1 MKAAVIDTIGAAPR
15 VIAHPD
21 PSPAA
26 GNLVLVQVEA
36 AALNTIDVHIASGH
50 HRAGPPRLPYVPA
63 IEAVGTIVAGP
74 DQGLRV
80 RAAGPAGLV
89 PGVDGGLAELLLT
102 DRATC
107 VPVPDDLDSV
117 AAAAIGVVGTS
128 ADLSLRKA
136 GLQPG
141 DSVLVLGAT
150 GPLGAAVIQLARLAG
165 ARRVIAAGRNPERL
179 AQVSPAADGVAVLG
193 EEPLPDQLASL
204 GGPVDLVVDPV
215 WGPWAQS
222 ALACL
227 KPGGRYLNVGAAGG
241 DGTAFQVEWLR
252 AAQLTL
258 IGFSAGRRAAGRRPR
273 QLPARRGPGGGGL
286 ADAANGHLLAGR
298 GRAGVA
304 GAGLLTRQEDR
315 RDPRLSRSSRAA
327 GCCAGS
333 AERPESPGTVRD
345 ERLLIFNKEGYPAG
359 PGRARGTC
367 KVDLMSRWHWRFTTA
382 PGGAVR
388 NHAR

>member
-1 MKAAVIDTIGAAPR
+1 MKAAVIDTLGAAPR
-15 VIAHPD
+15 VTAHPD
-21 PSPAA
+21 PSPAT
-26 GNLVLVQVEA
+26 GNLVLVEVEA

-136 GLQPG
+136 GLQAG

-165 ARRVIAAGRNPERL
+165 AKRVIAAGRNPNRL
-179 AQVSPAADGVAVLG
+179 AQVSAADGVALLG
-193 EEPLPDQLASL
+193 QEPLPDQLASL
-204 GGPVDLVVDPV
+204 GGPVDLVVDSV
-215 WGPWAQS
+215 WGPWAQT

-241 DGTAFQVEWLR
+241 DGGAFRVEWLR
-252 AAQLTL
+252 AGQLTL
-258 IGFSAGRRAAGRRPR
+258 IGFSAAGAEPADVIASYRHVATLAAAGSLT
-273 QLPARRGPGGGGL
+273 LPTATYHL
-286 ADAANGHLLAGR
+286 DEAAQAWQ
-298 GRAGVA
+298 AQV
-304 GAGLLTRQEDR
+304 
-315 RDPRLSRSSRAA
+315 S
-327 GCCAGS
+327 
-333 AERPESPGTVRD
+333 SPGKKIVV
-345 ERLLIFNKEGYPAG
+345 IP
-359 PGRARGTC
+359 
-367 KVDLMSRWHWRFTTA
+367 
-382 PGGAVR
+382 
-388 NHAR
+388 

>member
-1 MKAAVIDTIGAAPR
+1 MKAAVIDTIGAVPR
-15 VIAHPD
+15 VIARPD
-21 PSPAA
+21 PSPTA
-26 GNLVLVQVEA
+26 GNLVLIKVEA

-74 DQGLRV
+74 DTGLRV

-89 PGVDGGLAELLLT
+89 PGVDGGLAELMLT

-136 GLQPG
+136 GLQAG

-150 GPLGAAVIQLARLAG
+150 GPLGAAVVQLARLAG
-165 ARRVIAAGRNPERL
+165 AKRVLAAGRNRERL
-179 AQVSPAADGVAVLG
+179 AQVSPAADGVALLG
-193 EEPLPDQLASL
+193 DEPLPDQLASL

-215 WGPWAQS
+215 WGPWAQT

-252 AAQLTL
+252 AGQLTL
-258 IGFSAGRRAAGRRPR
+258 IGFSAGGAPPADVLASYRHVATLAAAGSLT
-273 QLPARRGPGGGGL
+273 LPTATYALDEAAR
-286 ADAANGHLLAGR
+286 AWQAQA
-298 GRAGVA
+298 
-304 GAGLLTRQEDR
+304 
-315 RDPRLSRSSRAA
+315 S
-327 GCCAGS
+327 
-333 AERPESPGTVRD
+333 SPGKKIVV
-345 ERLLIFNKEGYPAG
+345 IP
-359 PGRARGTC
+359 
-367 KVDLMSRWHWRFTTA
+367 
-382 PGGAVR
+382 
-388 NHAR
+388 

>member
-1 MKAAVIDTIGAAPR
+1 MKAAVIDTLGAAPR
-15 VIAHPD
+15 VTAYPD

-26 GNLVLVQVEA
+26 GNLVLVEVEA

-107 VPVPDDLDSV
+107 VQVPDDLDSV

-128 ADLSLRKA
+128 AELSLRKA
-136 GLQPG
+136 GLQAG

-165 ARRVIAAGRNPERL
+165 AKRVIAAGRNPERL
-179 AQVSPAADGVAVLG
+179 AQVSAADGVAVLG

-215 WGPWAQS
+215 WGPWAQT

-241 DGTAFQVEWLR
+241 DGAAFQVEWLR

-258 IGFSAGRRAAGRRPR
+258 IGFSATRAEPADVLASYRHVATLAAAGSLT
-273 QLPARRGPGGGGL
+273 LPTATYSL
-286 ADAANGHLLAGR
+286 DEAAQAWE
-298 GRAGVA
+298 AQV
-304 GAGLLTRQEDR
+304 
-315 RDPRLSRSSRAA
+315 S
-327 GCCAGS
+327 
-333 AERPESPGTVRD
+333 SPGKKIVV
-345 ERLLIFNKEGYPAG
+345 IP
-359 PGRARGTC
+359 
-367 KVDLMSRWHWRFTTA
+367 
-382 PGGAVR
+382 
-388 NHAR
+388 

>member
-1 MKAAVIDTIGAAPR
+1 MKAAVIDTLGAAPR
-15 VIAHPD
+15 VIDYPD
-21 PSPAA
+21 PSPTA
-26 GNLVLVQVEA
+26 GNLVLVKVEA
-36 AALNTIDVHIASGH
+36 AALNAIDVHIASGH

-63 IEAVGTIVAGP
+63 IEAVGVIVAGP

-128 ADLSLRKA
+128 ADLALRKA
-136 GLQPG
+136 GLEAG

-150 GPLGAAVIQLARLAG
+150 GPLGAAVVQLARLAG
-165 ARRVIAAGRNPERL
+165 AKRVIAAGRNPERL
-179 AQVSPAADGVAVLG
+179 AQVSPAADGVALLG

-215 WGPWAQS
+215 WGPWARP
-222 ALACL
+222 ALGCL

-258 IGFSAGRRAAGRRPR
+258 IGFSSGGAAPADVIASYRHVADLAAAGSLT
-273 QLPARRGPGGGGL
+273 LPTATYPL
-286 ADAANGHLLAGR
+286 DEAAQAWQ
-298 GRAGVA
+298 AQV
-304 GAGLLTRQEDR
+304 
-315 RDPRLSRSSRAA
+315 S
-327 GCCAGS
+327 
-333 AERPESPGTVRD
+333 SPGRKIVV
-345 ERLLIFNKEGYPAG
+345 IP
-359 PGRARGTC
+359 
-367 KVDLMSRWHWRFTTA
+367 
-382 PGGAVR
+382 
-388 NHAR
+388 

>member
-1 MKAAVIDTIGAAPR
+1 MKAAVIDTLGAAPR
-15 VIAHPD
+15 VTAHPD
-21 PSPAA
+21 PSPAT
-26 GNLVLVQVEA
+26 GNLVLVEVEA

-136 GLQPG
+136 GLQAG

-165 ARRVIAAGRNPERL
+165 AKRVIAAGRNPDRL
-179 AQVSPAADGVAVLG
+179 AQVSAADGVALLG
-193 EEPLPDQLASL
+193 QEPLPDQLASL
-204 GGPVDLVVDPV
+204 GGPVDLVVDSV
-215 WGPWAQS
+215 WGPWAQT

-241 DGTAFQVEWLR
+241 DGGAFRVEWLR
-252 AAQLTL
+252 AGQLTL
-258 IGFSAGRRAAGRRPR
+258 IGFSAAGAEPADVIASYRHVATLAAAGSLT
-273 QLPARRGPGGGGL
+273 LPTATYHL
-286 ADAANGHLLAGR
+286 DEAAQAWQ
-298 GRAGVA
+298 AQV
-304 GAGLLTRQEDR
+304 
-315 RDPRLSRSSRAA
+315 S
-327 GCCAGS
+327 
-333 AERPESPGTVRD
+333 SPGKKIVV
-345 ERLLIFNKEGYPAG
+345 IP
-359 PGRARGTC
+359 
-367 KVDLMSRWHWRFTTA
+367 
-382 PGGAVR
+382 
-388 NHAR
+388 